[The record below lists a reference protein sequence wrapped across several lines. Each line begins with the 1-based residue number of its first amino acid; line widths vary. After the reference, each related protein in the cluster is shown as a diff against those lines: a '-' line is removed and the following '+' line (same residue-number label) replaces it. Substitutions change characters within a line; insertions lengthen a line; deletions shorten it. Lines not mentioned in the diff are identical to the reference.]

1 MKDKIYINIGQNL
14 GLMVANSTPTF
25 APNEEEYL
33 RKTPILDWVRGLF
46 QNLDDAD
53 RKEALGFFPELAELD
68 DERVGRL
75 LYCIVREN
83 TAIKA
88 VLEANGVS
96 VDRALEY
103 LESHKGKNYVHE
115 NPMTAKF
122 HKPEDGVK
130 YDMYFEDA
138 QAYIEKRGFSVPW
151 NDGDV
156 FVDKDYLVQTVANI
170 IRWAD
175 ENGSEWSEEDEK
187 KLNDVIRIIEN
198 NCGLVESIRNHYINF
213 LKSIRPSQTQ
223 ITMNTIIEK
232 IRAEVERRKKELEKD
247 KTIHPANQAGRIK
260 ELGLILSRLSV
271 IEKEEKPSDGLEE
284 AVEGVVTTRSMAG
297 NIVTAHLDH
306 TYKDGQ
312 KVKLIII
319 KED

>member
-1 MKDKIYINIGQNL
+1 MKDSIYIHIGPHL
-14 GLMVANSTPTF
+14 GLMVAHNTPTF

-33 RKTPILDWVRGLF
+33 RKTPILNWVRGLF

-68 DERVGRL
+68 DERIGRL
-75 LYCIVREN
+75 LYCIVRDN
-83 TAIKA
+83 TAVKA
-88 VLEANGVS
+88 VLEANGVA

-130 YDMYFEDA
+130 YDMYFEEA
-138 QAYIEKRGFSVPW
+138 QAYIEKRGFDVPW

-175 ENGSEWSEEDEK
+175 ENGSEWSE
-187 KLNDVIRIIEN
+187 
-198 NCGLVESIRNHYINF
+198 GL
-213 LKSIRPSQTQ
+213 LKEE
-223 ITMNTIIEK
+223 IEK
-232 IRAEVERRKKELEKD
+232 RYDRAKWGYVDGFGEVCMDKDQFVRIARHFAKWGAKHLKK
-247 KTIHPANQAGRIK
+247 
-260 ELGLILSRLSV
+260 
-271 IEKEEKPSDGLEE
+271 
-284 AVEGVVTTRSMAG
+284 
-297 NIVTAHLDH
+297 
-306 TYKDGQ
+306 
-312 KVKLIII
+312 
-319 KED
+319 

>member
-1 MKDKIYINIGQNL
+1 MKDNIYIHIGPHL

-33 RKTPILDWVRGLF
+33 RKAPILDWVRGLF

-53 RKEALGFFPELAELD
+53 RREALRFFPELAELN

-88 VLEANGVS
+88 VLEANGVA

-175 ENGSEWSEEDEK
+175 ENRSKWSEEDEAMMK
-187 KLNDVIRIIEN
+187 GILDRGCSEIPSREFALTAKQTGWLKELTNRFTPQPRQSWGRDEIEKLNKLYAILPQCVDCKPRILGDKE
-198 NCGLVESIRNHYINF
+198 CVELQDFLVKLSE
-213 LKSIRPSQTQ
+213 LKS
-223 ITMNTIIEK
+223 
-232 IRAEVERRKKELEKD
+232 
-247 KTIHPANQAGRIK
+247 H
-260 ELGLILSRLSV
+260 
-271 IEKEEKPSDGLEE
+271 
-284 AVEGVVTTRSMAG
+284 
-297 NIVTAHLDH
+297 
-306 TYKDGQ
+306 
-312 KVKLIII
+312 
-319 KED
+319 